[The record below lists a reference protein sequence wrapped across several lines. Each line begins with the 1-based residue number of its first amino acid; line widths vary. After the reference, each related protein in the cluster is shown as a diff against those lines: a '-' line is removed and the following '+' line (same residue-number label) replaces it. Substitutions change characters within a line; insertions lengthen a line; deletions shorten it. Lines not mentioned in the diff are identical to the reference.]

1 MQNYNEILNKLKDI
15 LSQELGNK
23 KIYDKDIAAALEL
36 NYNNFRKAKA
46 RGTVPYYEIMT
57 FLAKRNISIN
67 WFFFNQLPES
77 LIEQTSNY
85 IILKYQRNIITSAGG
100 GAINYQEDFEQL
112 IIDKQLL
119 DYMNTNYKY
128 TDVLKVLGDSM
139 EPDIKDKSLI
149 FVDKMLSSI
158 KNGNIY
164 VVNTPDG
171 TFIKRVNIDNDKVYL
186 KSNNQAY
193 ENVVFNLEDISIAGR
208 VCGVLIKL

>member
-1 MQNYNEILNKLKDI
+1 MINYNEIINKLKDI
-15 LSQELGNK
+15 LSNELGNK
-23 KIYDKDIAAALEL
+23 KIFDKDVAKALDI
-36 NYNNFRKAKA
+36 NYDSFRKAKA
-46 RGTVPYYEIMT
+46 RGSIPYYEIMS

-77 LIEQTSNY
+77 LVEQTSNY
-85 IILKYQRNIITSAGG
+85 IILKYQRSVITSAGG

-112 IIDKQLL
+112 IIDKKLL
-119 DYMNTNYKY
+119 DYINTNYKY

-149 FVDKMLSSI
+149 FVDKMLSSV

-171 TFIKRVNIDNDKVYL
+171 TFIKKVNIDNDKVYL

-193 ENVVFNLEDISIAGR
+193 ETIVLNIEDITIVGR
-208 VCGVLIKL
+208 VCGVFKRI

>member
-1 MQNYNEILNKLKDI
+1 MNYNEILNKLKDI
-15 LSQELGNK
+15 LSKELGNK
-23 KIYDKDIAAALEL
+23 KIYDKDVAKALDI
-36 NYNNFRKAKA
+36 NYDSFRKQKA
-46 RGTVPYYEIMT
+46 RDKVPYYEIMS

-77 LIEQTSNY
+77 LIEPTSNY
-85 IILKYQRNIITSAGG
+85 IILKYQRNVITSAGG

-112 IIDKQLL
+112 VIDKQLL

-149 FVDKMLSSI
+149 FVDKMLSSV
-158 KNGNIY
+158 KNGDIY
-164 VVNTPDG
+164 VANTPEG
-171 TFIKRVNIDNDKVYL
+171 TFIKKVNINNDKVYL

-193 ENVVFNLEDISIAGR
+193 ETIVLNIEDVSIVGR
-208 VCGVLIKL
+208 VCGVIIKI